1 MVYAMEELAW
11 GEVRRL
17 GHRGALFMLPI
28 GPLEDHGAHLPCG
41 VDWFTARE
49 MTRELAEALSRKR
62 QVEVVVLPCLALG
75 ASLLYSLGC
84 VRIPMT
90 TMGKVVEKMGM
101 ELAREGVRK
110 TVVVTTHGA
119 ISHLAVL
126 DRACARVTRNSRMQ
140 MISPCREIIMHF
152 LSGGLRQELEAALGR
167 NLGEDAW
174 KSLTSDYHAGAWETG
189 LMLRYRPELVAEF
202 HRELPPHRVEVGALT
217 GVRGLNTHRGYFG
230 DPALGSKEL
239 GDVAAEVLVERGVKV
254 LEEFLERP
262 KQPSSN
268 RWWGWA
274 AAALVGVSLGVAYQ
288 RRKSD
293 E

>member
-28 GPLEDHGAHLPCG
+28 GPLEDHGPHLPCG

-49 MTRELAEALSRKR
+49 MTRELAETLSRKR

-75 ASLLYSLGC
+75 ASMLYSLGC

-152 LSGGLRQELEAALGR
+152 LSGGLRQELETALGR
-167 NLGEDAW
+167 NLGEEAW
-174 KSLTSDYHAGAWETG
+174 QSLTSDYHAGAWETG
-189 LMLRYRPELVAEF
+189 LMLRYRPELVADF

-217 GVRGLNTHRGYFG
+217 GLRGLNTHRGYFG

-239 GDVAAEVLVERGVKV
+239 GDVAAEVLIDRGVKV
-254 LEEFLERP
+254 LEEFLDRP
-262 KQPSSN
+262 QQPSSN
-268 RWWGWA
+268 RWWAWA

-288 RRKSD
+288 RGKSD